1 MQINS
6 AYIDASSIS
15 MIIAAVAGVAVTV
28 GAVVAV
34 YVRRMKNKVKDKLGI
49 KDKDK
54 VTETKEIEG
63 SFDD

>member
-28 GAVVAV
+28 GTVVVV
-34 YVRRMKNKVKDKLGI
+34 YVRRAKNKVKDKLGI
-49 KDKDK
+49 KGKDQ
-54 VTETKEIEG
+54 VTEDSNIEG

>member
-28 GAVVAV
+28 GAVVLV

-49 KDKDK
+49 KGKDK

>member
-28 GAVVAV
+28 GAVVLV
-34 YVRRMKNKVKDKLGI
+34 YVRRMKNKVKD
-49 KDKDK
+49 
-54 VTETKEIEG
+54 
-63 SFDD
+63 

>member
-6 AYIDASSIS
+6 AYIDASSIN
-15 MIIAAVAGVAVTV
+15 MIIAAVASVVVTV
-28 GAVVAV
+28 GAVVVV

-49 KDKDK
+49 KGKDK